1 MATVDSLASEMFKRN
16 AELQQLRAHVD
27 QQAAIQA
34 ETSSQQTTKTM
45 SLDDE
50 LRSLYANA
58 EAAIRQINTDFKQR
72 KDEKTRLEK
81 RREGSLAKEQRYDT
95 ECHDEKRKMGK
106 VERKC

>member
-1 MATVDSLASEMFKRN
+1 MATVDTLASEMMETN

-27 QQAAIQA
+27 QQAVIQA

-58 EAAIRQINTDFKQR
+58 EAAIRQIDTGLKVMKEDKGNDEINR
-72 KDEKTRLEK
+72 KKCWLRTKDMMP
-81 RREGSLAKEQRYDT
+81 SIHT
-95 ECHDEKRKMGK
+95 ER
-106 VERKC
+106 

>member
-1 MATVDSLASEMFKRN
+1 MATVDTFASEMMKMN

-34 ETSSQQTTKTM
+34 KTSSQQTTKTM

-58 EAAIRQINTDFKQR
+58 EAAIRAINNVLMTMKEE
-72 KDEKTRLEK
+72 KGNAEKT
-81 RREGSLAKEQRYDT
+81 
-95 ECHDEKRKMGK
+95 
-106 VERKC
+106 ERSIG